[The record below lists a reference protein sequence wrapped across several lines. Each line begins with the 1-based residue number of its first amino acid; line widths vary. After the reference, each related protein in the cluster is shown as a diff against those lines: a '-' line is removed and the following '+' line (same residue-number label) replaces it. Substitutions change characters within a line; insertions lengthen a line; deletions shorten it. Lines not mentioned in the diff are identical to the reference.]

1 MNSIVANNP
10 IPHTPDIIPAEETIV
25 ALATPAGVGA
35 IAVVRVSGS
44 ETFPIVNKLFRGKNL
59 EKQPSHTIH
68 FGTIRDGELIVD
80 EVLVSLFKAP
90 SSYTREDTIEIS
102 CHGSDYIIQ
111 KILKLIIQQ
120 GARLATPGEF
130 TQRAFLNGQ
139 LDLAQAEAVA
149 DLIASDS
156 AASHQTAINQ
166 IRGGFSKQISQL
178 RESLIHFASM
188 IELELDFGE
197 EDVEFADRDDL
208 RQLIFQ
214 IQTVLVP
221 LIESF
226 EMGNVIKN
234 GVPTV
239 IIGSPNA
246 GKSTLLNRLLNEE
259 KAIVSDIAGTT
270 RDVIEDEL
278 LIEGIRFRLIDTAG
292 LRQATDT
299 IEAIGIER
307 TKQQMEKA
315 SLILYLFDAS
325 EIELSVISEQLLE
338 FNAPYLLVGN
348 KVDKVSSEKKAK
360 FEDAYPNIVWISA
373 SNDVN
378 ISQLKNIL
386 VNKVKTKEIKTG
398 DTIVTNLRH
407 FQHLKQTNESLE
419 NVLEGLSQSI
429 TGDFLAQDIRF
440 ALHHLGEI
448 TGTITT
454 DDLLKNIF
462 GKFCIGK

>member
-1 MNSIVANNP
+1 MNDIEVKNL
-10 IPHTPDIIPAEETIV
+10 IPHTSDLIPTEETIV
-25 ALATPAGVGA
+25 ALATPVGVGA
-35 IAVVRVSGS
+35 IAVIRVSGS
-44 ETFPIVNKLFRGKNL
+44 ETFPIVNKLFKGKNL

-68 FGTIRDGELIVD
+68 FGTIREGELIVD

-90 SSYTREDTIEIS
+90 ASYTREDTIEIS

-111 KILKLIIQQ
+111 KILKLIIQE
-120 GARLATPGEF
+120 GARLANPGEF

-166 IRGGFSKQISQL
+166 IRGGFSKQIAQL

-239 IIGSPNA
+239 IIGKPNA

-278 LIEGIRFRLIDTAG
+278 LIDGIRFRLIDTAG
-292 LRQATDT
+292 LRTATDT
-299 IEAIGIER
+299 IEAIGVER

-325 EIELSVISEQLLE
+325 EVQLSVISNQLLD
-338 FNAPYLLVGN
+338 FKAPYLLVGN
-348 KVDKVSSEKKAK
+348 KVDKLPVEKKME
-360 FEDAYPNIVWISA
+360 FEKVYPDIIWISA
-373 SNDVN
+373 SNDLN
-378 ISQLKNIL
+378 INQLKNIL
-386 VNKVKTKEIKTG
+386 VNKVKTKEIETG
-398 DTIVTNLRH
+398 DTVVTNLRH
-407 FQHLKQTNESLE
+407 FQHLKQTNEALE
-419 NVLEGLSQSI
+419 NVLEGLSHSI